1 MSRVRS
7 DAERLARTR
16 VLIAF
21 LIIYLLCIGFLAL
34 GDRLYL
40 GTRYVIWTRLA
51 TVPFFLLLL
60 RRWLRLVRVRPPEI
74 LVQARQ
80 LVALNKPAAAREKF
94 IEAQRSLG
102 PATARLDRARRVL
115 QDGLAVTVEQETRI
129 EQGRCSLLLGEL
141 EQATAELGRIS
152 AELPSRADVAID
164 LAEALDRSGREQAA
178 IEALRV
184 ALPYMDAVD
193 VQTLCEQPSLLRL
206 APGPLPARSLFWRKI
221 LLEKLLAAGLL
232 AGSVVHALHFY
243 LRLF

>member
-1 MSRVRS
+1 MSRERS
-7 DAERLARTR
+7 DAERLARNR

-21 LIIYLLCIGFLAL
+21 LIIYLLSIGFLSI

-40 GTRYVIWTRLA
+40 GTKYVIWTRLA
-51 TVPFFLLLL
+51 TIPFFLLLL
-60 RRWLRLVRVRPPEI
+60 RRWVRLVRVRPPEL

-94 IEAQRSLG
+94 IEAQRLAG
-102 PATARLDRARRVL
+102 PATTRLDRARRIL

-141 EQATAELGRIS
+141 ERATSELGQIA
-152 AELPSRADVAID
+152 AELPARSDVAID
-164 LAEALDRSGREQAA
+164 LAEALARSGQGQRAT
-178 IEALRV
+178 EALQA

-193 VQTLCEQPSLLRL
+193 VQTLREQPSLLRL
-206 APGPLPARSLFWRKI
+206 VSAPLPMRSLFYRKV
-221 LLEKLLAAGLL
+221 LLEKLLAVGLL
-232 AGSVVHALHFY
+232 AAALAHALHFY